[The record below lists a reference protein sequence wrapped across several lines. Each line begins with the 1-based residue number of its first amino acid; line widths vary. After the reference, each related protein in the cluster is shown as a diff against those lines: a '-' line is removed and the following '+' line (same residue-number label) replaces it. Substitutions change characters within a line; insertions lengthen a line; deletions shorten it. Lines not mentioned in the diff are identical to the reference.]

1 MLKATQHLKDQ
12 AMKVIAEMQ
21 KNNLPEM
28 DLPEPEGFLVT
39 TLSAKEM
46 GYMPIERITYQGK
59 SYLLCHR

>member
-12 AMKVIAEMQ
+12 AMKVIDEMQ
-21 KNNLPEM
+21 KSN
-28 DLPEPEGFLVT
+28 LPEPEGFLVT